1 MSVVAREQQ
10 GLYGDR
16 GGGAADPLVER
27 QRPDHQDAAA
37 AAPNPGLMNAVWISV
52 RNHAR

>member
-16 GGGAADPLVER
+16 GGAADPLVER
-27 QRPDHQDAAA
+27 QRPDHQETAA

-52 RNHAR
+52 RSHAR